1 MNPLL
6 FLLPAFAVYLVI
18 RAVMHKRSGK
28 PRWFAHYLV
37 MAGFILCIFGFEL
50 WMYFR
55 GTH

>member
-1 MNPLL
+1 VNPLL